1 MAEITAA
8 GIRDLREKTGAGMM
22 DCKKAL
28 EEAGGDSE
36 KAVEWLRK
44 KGLSSAAKRA
54 GKAATEG
61 TIAADVSANG
71 RAGSLAEI
79 NCETDFVA
87 INEEFKGYAKEI
99 VKHIT
104 AKAPAFV
111 KAEEKPAG
119 ASGEALLDQK
129 MDNGRTV
136 AEFVAEKGS
145 KMGENVQVTRFVR
158 FESKNP
164 AIIESYIHSN
174 GKIGVLLQLDCASD
188 AVCGNAEIKQFA
200 KDLSLHIAA
209 EAPQYLK
216 RDEIPAAVI
225 EKEKE
230 IARTQAKESG
240 KPEKILEKIVEGK
253 AEKFFGEA
261 CLLEQKFFRGDN
273 PQTIQKMLADL
284 STKAGGKVELSR
296 FVRFVKGETAPKG
309 E

>member
-8 GIRDLREKTGAGMM
+8 GIRELREKTGAGMM

-28 EEAGGDSE
+28 EEAGGEYE

-61 TIAADVSANG
+61 AIAADVAADG
-71 RAGSLAEI
+71 RSGALVEI

-87 INEEFKGYAKEI
+87 INDEFKAFAKDI
-99 VKHIT
+99 SKHIT
-104 AKAPAFV
+104 AKAPGFL
-111 KAEEKPAG
+111 KADEKPAG
-119 ASGEALLDQK
+119 ASGEALMDQK
-129 MDNGRTV
+129 IDGGMTV
-136 AEFVAEKGS
+136 AEFVAQKGA

-158 FESKNP
+158 FESKKP

-174 GKIGVLLQLDCASD
+174 GKIGVLVQLDCEND
-188 AVCGNAEIKQFA
+188 AVAANAEIKQFA

-209 EAPQYLK
+209 EAPQFLK
-216 RDEIPAAVI
+216 RDEIPAGIV
-225 EKEKE
+225 EKEKD

-240 KPEKILEKIVEGK
+240 KPEKIIEKIVEGK
-253 AEKFFGEA
+253 AEKFYGEA

-273 PQTIQKMLADL
+273 PQTIQKMLVDFGA
-284 STKAGGKVELSR
+284 KAGGKVELSR